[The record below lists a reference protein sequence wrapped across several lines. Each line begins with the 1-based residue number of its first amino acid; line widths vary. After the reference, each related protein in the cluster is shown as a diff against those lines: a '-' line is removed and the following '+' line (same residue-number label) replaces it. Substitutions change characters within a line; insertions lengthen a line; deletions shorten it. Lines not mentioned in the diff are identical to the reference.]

1 MSIATEITAL
11 NNNLAAAKTAVTNK
25 GGTVGDTGLAGLSSE
40 IASIPSGGGY
50 TPSEPPVPEG
60 CYAKIYFKEIE
71 HYLEAYVSF
80 DSNINV
86 SVDYLQLNSR
96 VDPNILGNAIFRQ
109 DPNYVMLYNIGLK
122 WNNNDSCFELY
133 YTDSNNNDVMVDSA
147 FTTEE
152 LGIQLNPQTT
162 FYDDTEIAGFQFM
175 VKPSVSTAVSYI
187 TSASAFNILMEP
199 HDPYYDIVEGSPI
212 PGLMDIDGNTRIVE
226 KSFIMDINF
235 GTLASSITSI
245 GNRFMSG
252 VPYLIGIHN
261 LPSGITSVG
270 NYFLSSTPINNYLAL
285 PSSLATIGE
294 HFMEYCILFN
304 QPLDLSYITSIGSNF
319 LTGCYSFNQPITIP
333 SGITLGTANNYYF
346 MHRCD
351 SMTSTITINA
361 SADAIGSS
369 NFILSTVNNSAPC
382 YTTGITLAGT
392 YASAWKTKLPDR
404 NTQPY
409 RKLI

>member
-25 GGTVGDTGLAGLSSE
+25 GGTVGDTGLAGLSNE

-50 TPSEPPVPEG
+50 TPSEPPVPAD
-60 CYAKIYFKEIE
+60 CYAKIYFKEFA

-86 SVDYLQLNSR
+86 SVDYQQLSGW
-96 VDPNILGNAIFRQ
+96 VDPNLLANAIFRQ
-109 DPNYVMLYNIGLK
+109 DPNYVLLYNIGLK
-122 WNNNDSCFELY
+122 WNNNESCFELY
-133 YTDSNNNDVMVDSA
+133 YTDSNNNEVTVDSA
-147 FTTEE
+147 YSSEE
-152 LGIQLNPQTT
+152 FGIHLNPST

-175 VKPSVSTAVSYI
+175 VKPDSSTAVSYI
-187 TSASAFNILMEP
+187 TSASAFDSLMEP
-199 HDPYYDIVEGSPI
+199 LVLHDDIVAGSPI

-226 KSFIMDINF
+226 KSFIIDINF

-245 GNRFMSG
+245 GNGFMAAA
-252 VPYLIGIHN
+252 PYLVGIHN

-270 NYFLSSTPINNYLAL
+270 NYFLSSTPINNYFAL
-285 PSSLATIGE
+285 PSSLATLGRN
-294 HFMEYCILFN
+294 FMEYCILFN
-304 QPLDLSYITSIGSNF
+304 QPLDLSNITSIGSNF
-319 LTGCYSFNQPITIP
+319 LTGCSSFNQPITIP
-333 SGITLGTANNYYF
+333 SGITLGIANNYYF

-351 SMTSTITINA
+351 NMTSTITINA

-369 NFILSTVNNSAPC
+369 SYILSTTNNYAPC

-404 NTQPY
+404 NSSPY